1 MNLLPKQSNTRET
14 RYQRN
19 FTIHVHKAVGSA
31 YLTLQGEHLLMVNV
45 ALLENWVLEAV

>member
-14 RYQRN
+14 RFQRN
-19 FTIHVHKAVGSA
+19 FAIHVDKAVGST
-31 YLTLQGEHLLMVNV
+31 YLTLQGEDLGMVNV